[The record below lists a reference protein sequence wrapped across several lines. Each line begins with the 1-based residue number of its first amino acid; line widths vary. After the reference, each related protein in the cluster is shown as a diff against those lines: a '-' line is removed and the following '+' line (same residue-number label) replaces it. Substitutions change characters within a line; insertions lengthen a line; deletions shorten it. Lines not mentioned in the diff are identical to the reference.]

1 MIRRTTKITMELLGA
16 ALAGAAI
23 ILAFLTWRLTQEGPI
38 HLRFLSSY
46 VEQALIRADQPYRIA
61 IEDTVLTWAGW
72 DRALDVRAI
81 NLRVRDPEGRELA
94 NLPEVSITFS
104 ARALLKGL
112 VAPSKI
118 EIIGPKLTLIRNSDG
133 SLAFGPGGV
142 TSPPSTKDS
151 DGSFE
156 ALMLLAGDMLEPP
169 DRSKPTGYL
178 TSAAILN
185 GNVQIIDNVTGLTW
199 QADNFGAEARR
210 DVGGLVGDLFAAM
223 PQFGD
228 PAVVSAKLTYRRDTG
243 KLGIDATVASLQ
255 MSSLGLIEPALS
267 ELSTADLAV
276 TAKVETSIQ
285 IASEHLGDIGVVYF
299 VLASGA
305 GALDL
310 PSLTKV
316 PIPVTSLNVE
326 GRLDRHSDLMSISR
340 FDLDIGGPRIT
351 AKADWQGAFSGKTRD
366 GQPPLLSASLKV
378 TQLPA
383 KLLDPYWPESVASD
397 TRNWV
402 VPNIPD
408 GMIEEAS
415 ADIALRLPIDA
426 MGAKVES
433 VKGKLKASDMTV
445 HYLRPMPPIT
455 KGVATAEFDAQTFRA
470 KITGG
475 EVGNIKLTAGDL
487 VITGLDVE
495 DQFIK
500 VGGDVSAPMKDALEL
515 LDHPRLGYAKKLGID
530 PKSAGGAATASILFD
545 FPAAKKLSFA
555 EVKVKVAAEM
565 NEVRIAKMRFGQ
577 DVTQG
582 SLKLNL
588 DEKGMN
594 IKGPIVFAAMPLT
607 LDWSQSFDDDAAF
620 DEMLHVNGTAS
631 AEQLASIGFD
641 YRPWVEGTCQCDV
654 TYTTLPGG
662 RATLEGTFD
671 LTNAVLDVPA
681 AKWHKDAAV
690 PGRAELTLE
699 MLNDKPVAIPRFT
712 VSAGDLVTG
721 GALQFAA
728 DGSIARVTL
737 PELKMRSSHLT
748 DFDAELKQGWTLVTV
763 GGGTLDAEP
772 WMGGE
777 ESTLTAEELAR
788 TGPEQQRPFTLK
800 GQLANLRLGE
810 GREVTNATIEA
821 IHDPYWWDVISFQST
836 LPSGAPLTFDYR
848 PSKPGQHALAI
859 DTKDGGGAL
868 RVLGLYDSIKGGT
881 LSITGAVKDDQPWRP
896 LRGKINMSSF
906 RVINTPFVARFL
918 TVATITG
925 VVDAVTGEGFLFGGA
940 EGRFTKTRGNIEL
953 RKFRSAGPSV
963 GLTAQGQV
971 DLDRNMINVK
981 GTLVPAYA
989 INSVLG
995 NIPLIGAIIQGGEG
1009 EGLFAATY
1017 AITGNLDEPQINVNE
1032 WSALAPGF
1040 IRNLFTDDGTELP
1053 DSEDEETPAT
1063 GKSPAAPIKSP
1074 DELHPNN

>member
-1 MIRRTTKITMELLGA
+1 MIRRTTKITLEILGA
-16 ALAGAAI
+16 SLAGAAI

-46 VEQALIRADQPYRIA
+46 VEQALIRSDQPYRIS
-61 IEDTVLTWAGW
+61 IDDTVLTWAGW

-81 NLRVRDPEGRELA
+81 NLRVRDQEGRELA

-118 EIIGPKLTLIRNSDG
+118 EIIGPKLTLIRNADG

-142 TSPPSTKDS
+142 TSSPTTKES

-185 GNVQIIDNVTGLTW
+185 GSVQIIDHVTGLTW

-228 PAVVSAKLTYRRDTG
+228 PAIVSAKLDYRRDSE
-243 KLGIDATVASLQ
+243 KLSIDAAVAALQ
-255 MSSLGLIEPALS
+255 LSSLGLIEPALS
-267 ELSTADLAV
+267 DLSTADLAV
-276 TAKVETSIQ
+276 TATVKTSIQ
-285 IASEHLGDIGVVYF
+285 IASEHLGDIGEVDF
-299 VLASGA
+299 TLASGA

-310 PSLTKV
+310 PGLTKE
-316 PIPVTSLNVE
+316 PIPVASLMVE
-326 GRLDRHSDLMSISR
+326 GWVDRDLDIMSIR
-340 FDLDIGGPRIT
+340 TFDLDIGGPRIS
-351 AKADWQGAFSGKTRD
+351 AKADWQGAFSGKAKD
-366 GQPPLLSASLKV
+366 GAAPLLTGSLKV
-378 TQLPA
+378 TKLPA
-383 KLLDPYWPESVASD
+383 ELLDPYWPETVASD

-402 VPNIPD
+402 VPNIPH
-408 GMIEEAS
+408 GLVEEAG
-415 ADIALRLPIDA
+415 ADLVLRLPLDA
-426 MGAKVES
+426 AGAKVES
-433 VKGKLKASDMTV
+433 LKGFLKTSDLTV

-455 KGVATAEFDAQTFRA
+455 KGVATAEFDAKTFTA

-475 EVGNIKLTAGDL
+475 EVGNIKVTTGDL

-500 VGGDVSAPMKDALEL
+500 VSGNVGSPLKDALDL

-530 PKSAGGAATASILFD
+530 PKTAGGTATANILFD
-545 FPAAKKLSFA
+545 FPAAKKLTFA

-565 NEVRIAKMRFGQ
+565 NDVKIAKMRFNQ

-582 SLKLNL
+582 VLKLNL

-594 IKGPIVFAAMPLT
+594 IAGPIVFADIPII
-607 LDWSQSFDDDAAF
+607 LDWSQTFSDDAEF
-620 DEMLHVNGTAS
+620 DERLHVNGAATA
-631 AEQLASIGFD
+631 AQLASLGFD
-641 YRPWVEGTCQCDV
+641 YRPWVEGSCQCDV
-654 TYTTLPGG
+654 TYTTLTDG
-662 RATLEGTFD
+662 RATLQGVFD
-671 LTNAVLDVPA
+671 LTASVLDVPA
-681 AKWHKDAAV
+681 AKWHKDAGVA
-690 PGRAELTLE
+690 GRAELTLE
-699 MLNDKPVAIPRFT
+699 MLNDKPVAIPRFM

-721 GALQFAA
+721 GAIQFAA
-728 DGSIARVTL
+728 DGSISRVTL
-737 PELKMRSSHLT
+737 PDLKIGPSHLT
-748 DFDAELKQGWTLVTV
+748 GFDAELKEGWTLVTV
-763 GGGTLDAEP
+763 AGGNLDAEP
-772 WMGGE
+772 WLGE
-777 ESTLTAEELAR
+777 NSSTLTPEELAQA
-788 TGPEQQRPFTLK
+788 GPEQQRPFTLK
-800 GQLANLRLGE
+800 GQLAQLRLGE
-810 GREVTNATIEA
+810 GRELANATIEA
-821 IHDPYWWDVISFQST
+821 IHDPYWWDVVSFQAT
-836 LPSGAPLTFDYR
+836 LPSGEPITFDYR
-848 PSKPGQHALAI
+848 PGKPEQHVLNIA
-859 DTKDGGGAL
+859 TKDGGGAL
-868 RVLGLYDSIKGGT
+868 RILDLYDSIKGGT
-881 LSITGAVKDDQPWRP
+881 LSITGTVKDNQPWRP
-896 LRGKINMSSF
+896 LRGKISMSSF

-953 RKFRSAGPSV
+953 TRFRSAGPSV
-963 GLTAQGQV
+963 GMTAQGQI
-971 DLDRNMINVK
+971 DLDRNLINVK

-995 NIPLIGAIIQGGEG
+995 NIPLIGSIIQGGEG

-1017 AITGNLDEPQINVNE
+1017 AVTGNLDEPKIDVNE

-1040 IRNLFTDDGTELP
+1040 IRDLFTDDGTELP
-1053 DSEDEETPAT
+1053 EVEDEGDVVP
-1063 GKSPAAPIKSP
+1063 GQSKGRAPKAP
-1074 DELHPNN
+1074 DEQHQNK

>member
-1 MIRRTTKITMELLGA
+1 MIRRTTKITLEILGA

-38 HLRFLSSY
+38 HLRFLSTY
-46 VEQALIRADQPYRIA
+46 VEQALIRTDQPYRIA
-61 IEDTVLTWAGW
+61 IDDTVLTWAGW

-81 NLRVRDPEGRELA
+81 DLRVRDLDGRELA

-104 ARALLKGL
+104 ARALFKGL

-118 EIIGPKLTLIRNSDG
+118 EIIGPKLTLIRNADG
-133 SLAFGPGGV
+133 SLAFGPSGV
-142 TSPPSTKDS
+142 TSGPSTKDS

-185 GNVQIIDNVTGLTW
+185 GSVQIIDNVTGLTW

-210 DVGGLVGDLFAAM
+210 DVGGLVGDLFAAL

-228 PAVVSAKLTYRRDTG
+228 PAVVSAKLNYHRDSS
-243 KLGIDATVASLQ
+243 KLDIDAAIASLQ
-255 MSSLGLIEPALS
+255 LSSLGLIEPALS

-276 TAKVETSIQ
+276 SAQVQTSIQ
-285 IASEHLGDIGVVYF
+285 IANDHMGDIGQVDF
-299 VLASGA
+299 SLNSGA

-310 PSLTKV
+310 PSVTKM
-316 PIPVTSLNVE
+316 PIPVTSLRVA
-326 GRLDRHSDLMSISR
+326 GRLDRHNDIMSISSL
-340 FDLDIGGPRIT
+340 DLDIGGPKIS
-351 AKADWQGAFSGKTRD
+351 AKADWQGAFSGKAKD
-366 GQPPLLSASLKV
+366 GLAPLLTASLKV

-383 KLLDPYWPESVASD
+383 KLLDPYWPETVASD
-397 TRNWV
+397 TRAWV

-408 GMIEEAS
+408 GMVDEAS
-415 ADIALRLPIDA
+415 ANLALRLPLDA
-426 MGAKVES
+426 EGAKVDS
-433 VKGKLKASDMTV
+433 VKGILKTSDLTV

-455 KGVATAEFDAQTFRA
+455 KGVATAEFDAKTFHA
-470 KITGG
+470 KITAG
-475 EVGNIKLTAGDL
+475 EVGNIKVKDGDL

-500 VGGDVSAPMKDALEL
+500 VGGNVEAPLKDALQL

-530 PKSAGGAATASILFD
+530 PKTAGGSASANILFD
-545 FPAAKKLSFA
+545 FPAAKKLTFA
-555 EVKVKVAAEM
+555 QVKVKVAAEM
-565 NEVRIAKMRFGQ
+565 NDVKIAKMRFGK

-582 SLKLNL
+582 VLKLNL

-594 IKGPIVFAAMPLT
+594 ITGPIRFADMPIVF
-607 LDWSQSFDDDAAF
+607 DWSQTFSDDALF
-620 DEMLHVNGTAS
+620 DEKLHVNGAATS
-631 AEQLASIGFD
+631 EQLASLGFD
-641 YRPWVEGTCQCDV
+641 YRPWVEGSCQCDV
-654 TYTTLPGG
+654 TYTTFPDG
-662 RATLEGTFD
+662 RATLEGGFD

-681 AKWHKDAAV
+681 AKWHKDAGV

-699 MLNDKPVAIPRFT
+699 MKNDKPVAIPRF
-712 VSAGDLVTG
+712 VIGAADLVTG
-721 GALQFAA
+721 GALQFAP
-728 DGSIARVTL
+728 DGSISRVTL
-737 PELKMRSSHLT
+737 PDLKIGNSHLVG
-748 DFDAELKQGWTLVTV
+748 FDAELKEGWTLVTV

-772 WMGGE
+772 WMGGD
-777 ESTLTAEELAR
+777 STTLTPEELAQ
-788 TGPEQQRPFTLK
+788 TGPTQQRPFTVK
-800 GQLANLRLGE
+800 GQLANLRLGD

-821 IHDPYWWDVISFQST
+821 IHDPYWWDVVSFKAG
-836 LPSGAPLTFDYR
+836 LPSGEPITFDYR
-848 PSKPGQHALAI
+848 PSKPGEHALNI
-859 DTKDGGGAL
+859 STKDAGGAL
-868 RVLGLYDSIKGGT
+868 RVLDLYNSVKGGT
-881 LSITGAVKDDQPWRP
+881 LSITGTVKDNQPWRP
-896 LRGKINMSSF
+896 LRGKIAMSSF

-940 EGRFTKTRGNIEL
+940 EGRFVKTRGHIDL
-953 RKFRSAGPSV
+953 KKFRSAGPSL
-963 GLTAQGQV
+963 GMTAQGQI
-971 DLDRNMINVK
+971 DLDRNMVNVK

-1017 AITGNLDEPQINVNE
+1017 AVTGNLDAPKIDVNE

-1040 IRNLFTDDGTELP
+1040 VRDLFTDDGTELP
-1053 DSEDEETPAT
+1053 DAGDDE
-1063 GKSPAAPIKSP
+1063 PAAPAKPKAPKSTEP
-1074 DELHPNN
+1074 SELHPNN

>member
-1 MIRRTTKITMELLGA
+1 MIRRTTIITLEILGA

-46 VEQALIRADQPYRIA
+46 VEQALIRSDQPYRLA
-61 IEDTVLTWAGW
+61 VDDTVLTWAGW

-81 NLRVRDPEGRELA
+81 NLRVRDQDGRELA

-104 ARALLKGL
+104 ARALFKGL

-118 EIIGPKLTLIRNSDG
+118 EIIGPKLTLIRNKDG

-142 TSPPSTKDS
+142 TSEPTTKNS

-156 ALMLLAGDMLEPP
+156 ALMLLAGDMLETP

-185 GNVQIIDNVTGLTW
+185 GSVQIVDNVTGLTW

-210 DVGGLVGDLFAAM
+210 EPGGLAGDLFAAL

-228 PAVVSAKLTYRRDTG
+228 PAIVSAKLDYRRDTR

-255 MSSLGLIEPALS
+255 LSSLGLIEPALS
-267 ELSTADLAV
+267 DLSTTDLAI
-276 TAKVETSIQ
+276 TAAVQTSIE
-285 IASEHLGDIGVVYF
+285 IANAQLGDLGEVNF
-299 VLASGA
+299 TLSSGS

-310 PSLTKV
+310 PSLTKQPV
-316 PIPVTSLNVE
+316 PVTSLNVA
-326 GRLDRHSDLMSISR
+326 GRLDRDGDVMSISSL
-340 FDLDIGGPRIT
+340 DLDIGGPRIT
-351 AKADWQGAFSGKTRD
+351 AKADWQGAFSGKAAD
-366 GQPPLLSASLKV
+366 GGAPVLTADLKV
-378 TQLPA
+378 VDLPA
-383 KLLDPYWPESVASD
+383 ELLDPYWPEMAAAD

-402 VPNIPD
+402 VPNIPH
-408 GMIEEAS
+408 GMVDEAS
-415 ADIALRLPIDA
+415 AHMSLRLPVDGS
-426 MGAKVES
+426 GAKVEDMM
-433 VKGKLKASDMTV
+433 GTLKTSDLTV

-455 KGVATAEFDAQTFRA
+455 KGVATAEFDAKTFTA

-475 EVGNIKLTAGDL
+475 EVGNIKIKQGDL
-487 VITGLDVE
+487 VVTGLNVE

-500 VGGDVSAPMKDALEL
+500 VGGDVAAPLQDALAL
-515 LDHPRLGYAKKLGID
+515 LDHPRLGYAKKLGIN
-530 PKSAGGAATASILFD
+530 PKTSSGDATANIFFD
-545 FPAAKKLSFA
+545 FPAAKKLTFA

-565 NEVRIAKMRFGQ
+565 HNVQVAKLRFDK

-582 SLKLNL
+582 DLKLTL

-594 IKGPIVFAAMPLT
+594 LQGPMVFADVPMT
-607 LDWSQSFDDDAAF
+607 FDWSQTFEDDAAY
-620 DEMLHVNGTAS
+620 DERLHVIGNATA
-631 AEQLASIGFD
+631 AQVAAIGFD
-641 YRPWVEGTCQCDV
+641 YRPWVDGACQCDV

-662 RATLEGTFD
+662 RSTLNGAFD

-681 AKWHKDAAV
+681 AKWRKEAGV
-690 PGRAELTLE
+690 PGRADLTLE
-699 MLNDKPVAIPRFT
+699 MVNEKPVAIPQFT
-712 VSAGDLVTG
+712 VTAGDLATG

-728 DGSIARVTL
+728 DGTISRVTL
-737 PELKMRSSHLT
+737 PEIKLGGSHLLG
-748 DFDAELKQGWTLVTV
+748 FDAELKEGWSLITVT
-763 GGGTLDAEP
+763 GGTLDASP
-772 WMGGE
+772 WMDDKTQPTE
-777 ESTLTAEELAR
+777 AELAR
-788 TGPEQQRPFTLK
+788 TGPERQRPFTIK
-800 GQLANLRLGE
+800 GQLAELRLGE
-810 GREVTNATIEA
+810 GRELTNATIEA
-821 IHDPYWWDVISFQST
+821 IHDPFWWDVVAFQAT
-836 LPSGAPLTFDYR
+836 LPSGQPITFDYR
-848 PSKPGQHALAI
+848 PSKAGQHALKI
-859 DTKDGGGAL
+859 NTKDGGGAL
-868 RVLGLYDSIKGGT
+868 RVLDLYNSVKGGT
-881 LSITGAVKDDQPWRP
+881 LSITGTVKDDQPWRP
-896 LRGKINMSSF
+896 LKGKISMSSF

-940 EGRFTKTRGNIEL
+940 EGRFTKTRGLIEVS
-953 RKFRSAGPSV
+953 KFRSAGPSL
-963 GLTAQGQV
+963 GLTAAGKI
-971 DLDRNMINVK
+971 DLDRNNVNVK

-1017 AITGNLDEPQINVNE
+1017 AVTGNLNEPKIDVNE

-1040 IRNLFTDDGTELP
+1040 IRDLFTDDGTEGQEP
-1053 DSEDEETPAT
+1053 DPDETPT
-1063 GKSPAAPIKSP
+1063 TKKPAKPQKP
-1074 DELHPNN
+1074 DQPHPSD

>member
-1 MIRRTTKITMELLGA
+1 VIRRTTIITLEVLGA

-46 VEQALIRADQPYRIA
+46 VEQALIRSDQPYRIG
-61 IEDTVLTWAGW
+61 IDDTVLTWAGW

-81 NLRVRDPEGRELA
+81 NLRVRDLEGRELA

-104 ARALLKGL
+104 ARALFKGL

-118 EIIGPKLTLIRNSDG
+118 EIIGPRLTLIRNKDG

-142 TSPPSTKDS
+142 TSEPTTKDT

-156 ALMLLAGDMLEPP
+156 ALMLLASDMLESP

-185 GNVQIIDNVTGLTW
+185 GSVQVIDYVTGLTW

-210 DVGGLVGDLFAAM
+210 EVGGLAGDLFAAL

-228 PAVVSAKLTYRRDTG
+228 PAILSAKLDYRRDTR
-243 KLGIDATVASLQ
+243 KLAVDASVAALQ
-255 MSSLGLIEPALS
+255 LSSLGLIEPALS
-267 ELSTADLAV
+267 DLSTADLAV
-276 TAKVETSIQ
+276 TAKVQTSIE
-285 IASEHLGDIGVVYF
+285 IASEHLGDIGEVNF
-299 VLASGA
+299 ALASGA

-310 PSLTKV
+310 PNVTKQ
-316 PIPVTSLNVE
+316 PIPVTTLNVE
-326 GRLDRHSDLMSISR
+326 GRLDRDSDLMSISS

-351 AKADWQGAFSGKTRD
+351 AKADWQGAFSGKAKD
-366 GQPPLLSASLKV
+366 GGVPLLVASLKV
-378 TQLPA
+378 TKMPA
-383 KLLDPYWPESVASD
+383 ELLDPYWPETVASD

-402 VPNIPD
+402 VPNIPH
-408 GMIEEAS
+408 GMVEEAG
-415 ADIALRLPIDA
+415 ADISLRLPPGEEKI
-426 MGAKVES
+426 KVEA
-433 VKGKLKASDMTV
+433 VKGVLKTSDLTV

-455 KGVATAEFDAQTFRA
+455 KGVATAEFDAKTFTA

-475 EVGNIKLTAGDL
+475 EVGNIKVTKGDL

-500 VGGDVSAPMKDALEL
+500 VGGDVAAPMKDALEL

-530 PKSAGGAATASILFD
+530 PKTAGGTATANILFD
-545 FPAAKKLSFA
+545 FPAAKKLTFA

-565 NEVRIAKMRFGQ
+565 NDVKIAKIRFDK
-577 DVTQG
+577 DVSQG
-582 SLKLNL
+582 VLKLNL

-594 IKGPIVFAAMPLT
+594 ISGPIVFADMPII
-607 LDWSQSFDDDAAF
+607 LDWSQSFADDAAF
-620 DEMLHVNGTAS
+620 DEKLHVNGEAS
-631 AEQLASIGFD
+631 AAQLASLGFD

-654 TYTTLPGG
+654 TYTKLPGG
-662 RATLEGTFD
+662 RATLQGAFD

-699 MLNDKPVAIPRFT
+699 MRNDKPVSIPQFR

-721 GALQFAA
+721 GALQFAG
-728 DGSIARVTL
+728 DGTISRVTL
-737 PELKMRSSHLT
+737 PDVKIGASHLT
-748 DFDAELKQGWTLVTV
+748 GFDAELKEGWTLVTV
-763 GGGTLDAEP
+763 AGGTLDAEP
-772 WMGGE
+772 WLGGDK
-777 ESTLTAEELAR
+777 TAMTPEELAR
-788 TGPEQQRPFTLK
+788 TGPEQQRPFTVK
-800 GQLANLRLGE
+800 GQLSYLRLSE
-810 GREVTNATIEA
+810 GRELTNATVEA
-821 IHDPYWWDVISFQST
+821 VHDPYWWDVISFQAT
-836 LPSGAPLTFDYR
+836 LPSGQPITFDYR
-848 PSKPGQHALAI
+848 PSQPGQHALNI
-859 DTKDGGGAL
+859 STKDGGGAL
-868 RVLGLYDSIKGGT
+868 RVLDLYDSIKGGT
-881 LSITGAVKDDQPWRP
+881 LSITGTVKDDQPWRP
-896 LRGKINMSSF
+896 LRGKIAMSSF

-940 EGRFTKTRGNIEL
+940 EGRFTKTRGLIEL
-953 RKFRSAGPSV
+953 KRFRSAGPSV
-963 GLTAQGQV
+963 GMTAQGQI
-971 DLDRNMINVK
+971 DLDRNLVNVK

-1009 EGLFAATY
+1009 EGLFSATY
-1017 AITGNLDEPQINVNE
+1017 AVSGNLNEPKIDVNE

-1040 IRNLFTDDGTELP
+1040 IRDLFTDDGTELP
-1053 DSEDEETPAT
+1053 DEDEGASPAPS
-1063 GKSPAAPIKSP
+1063 GAQAPGSKSPPEPHQSK
-1074 DELHPNN
+1074 

>member
-1 MIRRTTKITMELLGA
+1 MIRRTTKITLEILGA
-16 ALAGAAI
+16 AVAGAAI
-23 ILAFLTWRLTQEGPI
+23 IIAFLTWRLTQEGPI
-38 HLRFLSSY
+38 HLRFLSPY
-46 VEQALIRADQPYRIA
+46 VEQALIRNDQPYRVA

-81 NLRVRDPEGRELA
+81 NLRVRDPDGRELA

-104 ARALLKGL
+104 ARALFKGL

-118 EIIGPKLTLIRNSDG
+118 EVIGPKLTLIRNADG

-142 TSPPSTKDS
+142 TSEPSTKDT

-185 GNVQIIDNVTGLTW
+185 GSVQIIDHVTGLTW

-210 DVGGLVGDLFAAM
+210 HVGGLVGDLFAAM

-228 PAVVSAKLTYRRDTG
+228 PAIVSAELSYRRDTD
-243 KLGIDATVASLQ
+243 KLDIDAAVAGLQ
-255 MSSLGLIEPALS
+255 LSSLGLIEPALS

-276 TAKVETSIQ
+276 TAKIQTSIQ
-285 IASEHLGDIGVVYF
+285 MSSEHLGDIGQVDF
-299 VLASGA
+299 ALASGA

-310 PSLTKV
+310 PGLIKV
-316 PIPVTSLNVE
+316 PVPVTSLSVQ
-326 GRLDRHSDLMSISR
+326 GRLDRHADIMSISA
-340 FDLDIGGPRIT
+340 FDLDIGGPHIT
-351 AKADWQGAFSGKTRD
+351 AKADWQGAFSGRAKD
-366 GQPPLLSASLKV
+366 GQAPLLTASVKA
-378 TQLPA
+378 TQFPA
-383 KLLDPYWPESVASD
+383 KLLDPYWPETVASD

-408 GMIEEAS
+408 GMVDEGGV
-415 ADIALRLPIDA
+415 DLALRLPLNTEGVKI
-426 MGAKVES
+426 ET
-433 VKGKLKASDMTV
+433 VKGMLKTSDMTV

-475 EVGNIKLTAGDL
+475 EVGNIKIEDGNLA
-487 VITGLDVE
+487 ITGLDVE
-495 DQFIK
+495 DQFIN
-500 VGGDVSAPMKDALEL
+500 VGGDVAAPLKDALEL

-530 PKSAGGAATASILFD
+530 PETAGGAATANILFD
-545 FPAAKKLSFA
+545 FPAAKKLTFA

-565 NEVRIAKMRFGQ
+565 DGVKIAKMRFGQ

-594 IKGPIVFAAMPLT
+594 IAGPIIFAGMPLV
-607 LDWSQSFDDDAAF
+607 LDWSQTFADDAAF
-620 DEMLHVNGTAS
+620 DEKLHVNGTAS
-631 AEQLASIGFD
+631 SAQLASLGFD

-654 TYTTLPGG
+654 TYTKLRGG
-662 RATLEGTFD
+662 RAMLEGAFD
-671 LTNAVLDVPA
+671 LTNAILDVPA
-681 AKWHKDAAV
+681 AKWHKAAAV

-699 MLNDKPVAIPRFT
+699 MLNDKPIAIPRFMVT
-712 VSAGDLVTG
+712 AGDLETG
-721 GALQFAA
+721 GALQF
-728 DGSIARVTL
+728 DGDGGIARVTL
-737 PELKMRSSHLT
+737 PELKIGTSHLFG
-748 DFDAELKQGWTLVTV
+748 FDAEMKQGWTLINV

-772 WMGGE
+772 WMGGDKT
-777 ESTLTAEELAR
+777 TLTPEELAQ

-810 GREVTNATIEA
+810 GRELSSATIEA
-821 IHDPYWWDVISFQST
+821 IHDPYWWDVISFQAT
-836 LPSGAPLTFDYR
+836 LPSGEPITFDYR
-848 PSKPGQHALAI
+848 PGKPEQHALTI
-859 DTKDGGGAL
+859 STKDGGGAL
-868 RVLGLYDSIKGGT
+868 RVLDLYDSIKGGT
-881 LSITGAVKDDQPWRP
+881 LSITGTVKDNQPWRP
-896 LRGKINMSSF
+896 LRGKIAMSSF

-963 GLTAQGQV
+963 GMTAQGQV
-971 DLDRNMINVK
+971 DLDRNLINVK
-981 GTLVPAYA
+981 GTVVPAYA
-989 INSVLG
+989 INSVFG

-1017 AITGNLDEPQINVNE
+1017 AVTGNLDEPKIDVNE

-1040 IRNLFTDDGTELP
+1040 IRDLFIDDGTELP
-1053 DSEDEETPAT
+1053 DAEDDEDAVPAEPKAPALKKQEEM
-1063 GKSPAAPIKSP
+1063 
-1074 DELHPNN
+1074 HQNN

>member
-1 MIRRTTKITMELLGA
+1 VIRRTTIITLEILGA

-46 VEQALIRADQPYRIA
+46 VEQALIRSDQPYRLA
-61 IEDTVLTWAGW
+61 VDDTVLTWAGW

-81 NLRVRDPEGRELA
+81 NLRVRDLDGRELA

-104 ARALLKGL
+104 ARALIKGL

-118 EIIGPKLTLIRNSDG
+118 EIIGPKLTLIRNKDG

-142 TSPPSTKDS
+142 TSEPTTKNS

-156 ALMLLAGDMLEPP
+156 ALMLLASDMLETP

-185 GNVQIIDNVTGLTW
+185 GSVQIVDNVTGLTW

-210 DVGGLVGDLFAAM
+210 EPGGLVGDLFAAL

-228 PAVVSAKLTYRRDTG
+228 PAVVSAKLDYRRDTK
-243 KLGIDATVASLQ
+243 KLALDASIGSLQ
-255 MSSLGLIEPALS
+255 LSSLGLIEPALS
-267 ELSTADLAV
+267 DLSTTDLAI
-276 TAKVETSIQ
+276 TAKVQTSIE
-285 IASEHLGDIGVVYF
+285 IANAQLGDLGEVNF
-299 VLASGA
+299 SLASGV

-310 PSLTKV
+310 PNLTKQ
-316 PIPVTSLNVE
+316 PIPVTSLNVA
-326 GRLDRHSDLMSISR
+326 GRLDRDGDIMSISSL
-340 FDLDIGGPRIT
+340 DLDIGGPRIT
-351 AKADWQGAFSGKTRD
+351 AKADWQGAFSGKAKD
-366 GQPPLLSASLKV
+366 GGAPVLTADLKV
-378 TQLPA
+378 ADLPA
-383 KLLDPYWPESVASD
+383 ELLDPYWPETAATD

-402 VPNIPD
+402 VPNIPH
-408 GMIEEAS
+408 GMVEEAGAHMS
-415 ADIALRLPIDA
+415 VRLPLDGN
-426 MGAKVES
+426 GAKVEDM
-433 VKGKLKASDMTV
+433 KGTLKTSDLTV

-455 KGVATAEFDAQTFRA
+455 KGMATAEFDAKTFTA
-470 KITGG
+470 KITAG
-475 EVGNIKLTAGDL
+475 EVGNIKIKQGDL

-500 VGGDVSAPMKDALEL
+500 VGGDVAAPLQDALAL

-530 PKSAGGAATASILFD
+530 PKTSSGDATANIFFD
-545 FPAAKKLSFA
+545 FPAAKKLTFA

-565 NEVRIAKMRFGQ
+565 HNVQVAKLRFDK

-582 SLKLNL
+582 DLKLTL

-594 IKGPIVFAAMPLT
+594 LQGPMVFADVPMMF
-607 LDWSQSFDDDAAF
+607 DWSQTFEDNAAY
-620 DEMLHVNGTAS
+620 DERLHVSGNATA
-631 AEQLASIGFD
+631 AQIAAIGFD
-641 YRPWVEGTCQCDV
+641 YRPWVDGACQCDV
-654 TYTTLPGG
+654 TYTKLPGG
-662 RATLEGTFD
+662 RSTLQGTFD

-690 PGRAELTLE
+690 PGRADLTLE
-699 MLNDKPVAIPRFT
+699 LVNEKPVAIPQFT
-712 VSAGDLVTG
+712 VAAGDLVAG

-728 DGSIARVTL
+728 DGTISRVTL
-737 PELKMRSSHLT
+737 PEIKLAGSHLIG
-748 DFDAELKQGWTLVTV
+748 FDAELKEGWTLVNVT
-763 GGGTLDAEP
+763 GGTLDASP
-772 WMGGE
+772 WMDDKTQPTPE
-777 ESTLTAEELAR
+777 DLAR
-788 TGPEQQRPFTLK
+788 TEPARQRPFTLK
-800 GQLANLRLGE
+800 GQLGELWLGE
-810 GREVTNATIEA
+810 GRELTNATIEA
-821 IHDPYWWDVISFQST
+821 IHDPLWWDLIAFQAT
-836 LPSGAPLTFDYR
+836 LPSGQPITFDYR
-848 PSKPGQHALAI
+848 PSKPGQHALKI
-859 DTKDGGGAL
+859 STKDGGGAL
-868 RVLGLYDSIKGGT
+868 RVLDLYNSVKGGT
-881 LSITGAVKDDQPWRP
+881 LNITGTVKDDQPWRP
-896 LRGKINMSSF
+896 LKGKISMSSF

-940 EGRFTKTRGNIEL
+940 EGRFTKTRGLIDVL
-953 RKFRSAGPSV
+953 KFRSAGPSL
-963 GLTAQGQV
+963 GLTAQGKI
-971 DLDRNMINVK
+971 DLDRHNVNVK

-1017 AITGNLDEPQINVNE
+1017 AVTGNLDEPKIDVNE

-1040 IRNLFTDDGTELP
+1040 IRDLFTDDGTEG
-1053 DSEDEETPAT
+1053 ETLE
-1063 GKSPAAPIKSP
+1063 P
-1074 DELHPNN
+1074 DEDAATQKTTKPKVPEQPHPGD

>member
-1 MIRRTTKITMELLGA
+1 MIRRTTIITLEVLGA

-46 VEQALIRADQPYRIA
+46 VEQALIRSDQPYRIG
-61 IEDTVLTWAGW
+61 IDDTVLTWAGW

-81 NLRVRDPEGRELA
+81 NLRVRDLEGRELA

-104 ARALLKGL
+104 ARALFKGL

-118 EIIGPKLTLIRNSDG
+118 EIIGPRLTLIRNKDG

-142 TSPPSTKDS
+142 TSEPTTKDT

-156 ALMLLAGDMLEPP
+156 ALMLLASDMLESP

-185 GNVQIIDNVTGLTW
+185 GSVQVIDYVTGLTW

-210 DVGGLVGDLFAAM
+210 EVGGLAGDLFAAL

-228 PAVVSAKLTYRRDTG
+228 PAILSAKLDYRRDTR
-243 KLGIDATVASLQ
+243 KLAIDASVAALQ
-255 MSSLGLIEPALS
+255 LSSLGLIEPALS
-267 ELSTADLAV
+267 DLSTADLAV
-276 TAKVETSIQ
+276 TAKVQTSIE
-285 IASEHLGDIGVVYF
+285 IASEHLGDIGEVNF
-299 VLASGA
+299 ALASGA
-305 GALDL
+305 GVLDL
-310 PSLTKV
+310 PNVTKQ
-316 PIPVTSLNVE
+316 PIPVTRLNVE
-326 GRLDRHSDLMSISR
+326 GRLDRDSDLMSISS

-351 AKADWQGAFSGKTRD
+351 AKADWQGAFSGKAKD
-366 GQPPLLSASLKV
+366 GGAPLLAASLKV
-378 TQLPA
+378 TKLPA
-383 KLLDPYWPESVASD
+383 ELLDPYWPETVASD

-402 VPNIPD
+402 VPNIPH
-408 GMIEEAS
+408 GMVEEAG
-415 ADIALRLPIDA
+415 ADITLRLPPGDEK
-426 MGAKVES
+426 AKVEA
-433 VKGKLKASDMTV
+433 VKGVLKTSDLTV

-455 KGVATAEFDAQTFRA
+455 KGVATAEFDAKTFTA

-475 EVGNIKLTAGDL
+475 EVGNIKVMKGDL

-500 VGGDVSAPMKDALEL
+500 VGGDVAAPMKDALEL

-530 PKSAGGAATASILFD
+530 PKTAGGTATANILFD
-545 FPAAKKLSFA
+545 FPAAKKLTFA

-565 NEVRIAKMRFGQ
+565 NDVKIAKIRFDK
-577 DVTQG
+577 DVSQG
-582 SLKLNL
+582 VLKLNL

-594 IKGPIVFAAMPLT
+594 ISGPIVFADMPII
-607 LDWSQSFDDDAAF
+607 LDWSQSFADDAAF
-620 DEMLHVNGTAS
+620 DEKLHVNGEAS
-631 AEQLASIGFD
+631 AAQLASLGFD
-641 YRPWVEGTCQCDV
+641 YQPWVEGTCQCDV
-654 TYTTLPGG
+654 TYTKLSGG
-662 RATLEGTFD
+662 RATLQGAFD

-699 MLNDKPVAIPRFT
+699 MLNDKPVSIPQFR

-721 GALQFAA
+721 GALQFAG
-728 DGSIARVTL
+728 DGTISRGTL
-737 PELKMRSSHLT
+737 PDVKIGASHLT
-748 DFDAELKQGWTLVTV
+748 GFDAELKEGWTLVTV
-763 GGGTLDAEP
+763 AGGTLDAEP
-772 WMGGE
+772 WLGGDK
-777 ESTLTAEELAR
+777 TAMTPEELAR
-788 TGPEQQRPFTLK
+788 TGPEQQRPFTIK
-800 GQLANLRLGE
+800 GQLSYLRLSE
-810 GREVTNATIEA
+810 GRELTNATVEA
-821 IHDPYWWDVISFQST
+821 VHDPYWWDVVAFQAT
-836 LPSGAPLTFDYR
+836 LPSGQPITFDYR
-848 PSKPGQHALAI
+848 PSKPGQHALNI
-859 DTKDGGGAL
+859 STKDGGGAL
-868 RVLGLYDSIKGGT
+868 RVLDLYDSIKGGT
-881 LSITGAVKDDQPWRP
+881 LSITGTVKDDQPWRP
-896 LRGKINMSSF
+896 LRGKIAMSSF

-940 EGRFTKTRGNIEL
+940 EGRFTKTRGLIEL
-953 RKFRSAGPSV
+953 KRFRSAGPSV
-963 GLTAQGQV
+963 GMTAQGQI
-971 DLDRNMINVK
+971 DLDRNLVNVK

-1009 EGLFAATY
+1009 EGLFSATY
-1017 AITGNLDEPQINVNE
+1017 AVSGNLNEPKIDVNE

-1040 IRNLFTDDGTELP
+1040 IRDLFTDDGTELP
-1053 DSEDEETPAT
+1053 DDDEDTSPAPN
-1063 GKSPAAPIKSP
+1063 GAQAPGSKSPTEQHQSK
-1074 DELHPNN
+1074 

>member
-1 MIRRTTKITMELLGA
+1 MIRRTTIITLEVLGA

-46 VEQALIRADQPYRIA
+46 VEQALIRSDQPYRIG
-61 IEDTVLTWAGW
+61 IDDTVLTWAGW

-81 NLRVRDPEGRELA
+81 NLRVRDLEGRELA

-104 ARALLKGL
+104 ARALFKGL

-118 EIIGPKLTLIRNSDG
+118 EIIGPRLTLIRNKDG

-142 TSPPSTKDS
+142 TSEPTTKDT

-156 ALMLLAGDMLEPP
+156 ALMLLASDMLESP

-185 GNVQIIDNVTGLTW
+185 GSVQVIDYVTGLTW

-210 DVGGLVGDLFAAM
+210 EVGGLAGDLFAAL

-228 PAVVSAKLTYRRDTG
+228 PAILSAKLDYRRDTR
-243 KLGIDATVASLQ
+243 KLAVDASVAALQ
-255 MSSLGLIEPALS
+255 LSSLGLIEPALS
-267 ELSTADLAV
+267 DLSTADLAV
-276 TAKVETSIQ
+276 TAKVQTSIE
-285 IASEHLGDIGVVYF
+285 IASEHLGDIGEVNF
-299 VLASGA
+299 ALASGA

-310 PSLTKV
+310 PNVTKQ
-316 PIPVTSLNVE
+316 PIPVTTLNVE
-326 GRLDRHSDLMSISR
+326 GRLDRDSDLMSISS

-351 AKADWQGAFSGKTRD
+351 AKADWQGAFSGKAKD
-366 GQPPLLSASLKV
+366 GGVPLLVASLKV
-378 TQLPA
+378 TKLPA
-383 KLLDPYWPESVASD
+383 ELLDPYWPETVASD

-402 VPNIPD
+402 VPNIPH
-408 GMIEEAS
+408 GMVEEAG
-415 ADIALRLPIDA
+415 ADISLRLPPGEEKI
-426 MGAKVES
+426 KVEA
-433 VKGKLKASDMTV
+433 VKGVLKTSDLTV

-455 KGVATAEFDAQTFRA
+455 KGVATAEFDAKTFTA

-475 EVGNIKLTAGDL
+475 EVGNIKVTKGDL

-500 VGGDVSAPMKDALEL
+500 VGGDVAAPMKDALEL

-530 PKSAGGAATASILFD
+530 PKTAGGTATANILFD
-545 FPAAKKLSFA
+545 FPAAKKLTFA

-565 NEVRIAKMRFGQ
+565 NDVKIAKIRFDK
-577 DVTQG
+577 DVSQG
-582 SLKLNL
+582 VLKLNL

-594 IKGPIVFAAMPLT
+594 ISGPIVFADMPII
-607 LDWSQSFDDDAAF
+607 LDWSQSFADDAAF
-620 DEMLHVNGTAS
+620 DEKLHVNGEAS
-631 AEQLASIGFD
+631 AAQLASLGFD

-654 TYTTLPGG
+654 TYTKLPGG
-662 RATLEGTFD
+662 RATLQGAFD

-699 MLNDKPVAIPRFT
+699 MRNDKPVSIPQFR

-721 GALQFAA
+721 GALQFAG
-728 DGSIARVTL
+728 DGTISRVTL
-737 PELKMRSSHLT
+737 PDVKIGASHLT
-748 DFDAELKQGWTLVTV
+748 GFDAELKEGWTLVTV
-763 GGGTLDAEP
+763 AGGTLDAEP
-772 WMGGE
+772 WLGGDK
-777 ESTLTAEELAR
+777 TAMTPEELAR
-788 TGPEQQRPFTLK
+788 AGPEQQRPFTVK
-800 GQLANLRLGE
+800 GQLSYLRLSE
-810 GREVTNATIEA
+810 GRELTNATVEA
-821 IHDPYWWDVISFQST
+821 VHDPYWWDVISFQAT
-836 LPSGAPLTFDYR
+836 LPSGQPITFDYR
-848 PSKPGQHALAI
+848 PSQPGQHALNI
-859 DTKDGGGAL
+859 STKDGGGAL
-868 RVLGLYDSIKGGT
+868 RVLDLYDSIKGGT
-881 LSITGAVKDDQPWRP
+881 LSITGTVKDDQPWRP
-896 LRGKINMSSF
+896 LRGKIAMSSF

-940 EGRFTKTRGNIEL
+940 EGRFTKTRGLIEL
-953 RKFRSAGPSV
+953 KRFRSAGPSV
-963 GLTAQGQV
+963 GMTAQGQI
-971 DLDRNMINVK
+971 DLDRNLVNVK

-1009 EGLFAATY
+1009 EGLFSATY
-1017 AITGNLDEPQINVNE
+1017 AVNGNLNEPKIDVNE

-1040 IRNLFTDDGTELP
+1040 IRDLFTDDGTELP
-1053 DSEDEETPAT
+1053 DEDEGASPAPS
-1063 GKSPAAPIKSP
+1063 GAQAPGSKSPPEPHQSK
-1074 DELHPNN
+1074 

>member
-1 MIRRTTKITMELLGA
+1 VIRRTTIITLEVLGA

-46 VEQALIRADQPYRIA
+46 VEQALIRSDQPYRIG
-61 IEDTVLTWAGW
+61 IDDTVLTWAGW

-81 NLRVRDPEGRELA
+81 NLRVRDLEGRELA

-104 ARALLKGL
+104 ARALFKGL

-118 EIIGPKLTLIRNSDG
+118 EIIGPRLTLIRNKDG

-142 TSPPSTKDS
+142 TSEPTTKDT

-156 ALMLLAGDMLEPP
+156 ALMLLASDMLESP

-185 GNVQIIDNVTGLTW
+185 GSVQVIDYVTGLTW

-210 DVGGLVGDLFAAM
+210 EVGGLAGDLFAAL

-228 PAVVSAKLTYRRDTG
+228 PAILSAKLDYRRDTR
-243 KLGIDATVASLQ
+243 KLAVDASVAALQ
-255 MSSLGLIEPALS
+255 LSSLGLIEPALS
-267 ELSTADLAV
+267 DLSTADLAV
-276 TAKVETSIQ
+276 TAKVQTSIE
-285 IASEHLGDIGVVYF
+285 IASEHLGDIGEVNF
-299 VLASGA
+299 ALASGA

-310 PSLTKV
+310 PNVTKQ
-316 PIPVTSLNVE
+316 PIPVTTLNVE
-326 GRLDRHSDLMSISR
+326 GRLDRDSDLMSISS

-351 AKADWQGAFSGKTRD
+351 AKADWQGAFSGKAKD
-366 GQPPLLSASLKV
+366 GGVPLLVASLKV
-378 TQLPA
+378 TKLPA
-383 KLLDPYWPESVASD
+383 ELLDPYWPETVASD

-402 VPNIPD
+402 VPNIPH
-408 GMIEEAS
+408 GMVEEAG
-415 ADIALRLPIDA
+415 ADISLRLPPGEEKI
-426 MGAKVES
+426 KVEA
-433 VKGKLKASDMTV
+433 VKGVLKTSDLTV

-455 KGVATAEFDAQTFRA
+455 KGVATAEFDAKTFTA

-475 EVGNIKLTAGDL
+475 EVGNIKVTKGDL

-500 VGGDVSAPMKDALEL
+500 VGGDVAAPMKDALEL

-530 PKSAGGAATASILFD
+530 PKTAGGTATANILFD
-545 FPAAKKLSFA
+545 FPAAKKLTFA

-565 NEVRIAKMRFGQ
+565 NDVKIAKIRFDK
-577 DVTQG
+577 DVSQG
-582 SLKLNL
+582 VLKLNL

-594 IKGPIVFAAMPLT
+594 ISGPIVFADMPII
-607 LDWSQSFDDDAAF
+607 LDWSQSFADDAAF
-620 DEMLHVNGTAS
+620 DEKLHVNGEAS
-631 AEQLASIGFD
+631 AAQLASLGFD

-654 TYTTLPGG
+654 TYTKLPGG
-662 RATLEGTFD
+662 RATLQGAFD

-699 MLNDKPVAIPRFT
+699 MRNDKPVSIPQFR

-721 GALQFAA
+721 GALQFAG
-728 DGSIARVTL
+728 DGTISRVTL
-737 PELKMRSSHLT
+737 PDVKIGASHLT
-748 DFDAELKQGWTLVTV
+748 GFDAELKEGWTLVTV
-763 GGGTLDAEP
+763 AGGTLDAEP
-772 WMGGE
+772 WLGGDK
-777 ESTLTAEELAR
+777 TAMTPEELAR
-788 TGPEQQRPFTLK
+788 AGPEQQRPFTVK
-800 GQLANLRLGE
+800 GQLSYLRLSE
-810 GREVTNATIEA
+810 GRELTNATVEA
-821 IHDPYWWDVISFQST
+821 VHDPYWWDVISFQAT
-836 LPSGAPLTFDYR
+836 LPSGQPITFDYR
-848 PSKPGQHALAI
+848 PSQPGQHALNI
-859 DTKDGGGAL
+859 STKDGGGAL
-868 RVLGLYDSIKGGT
+868 RVLDLYDSIKGGT
-881 LSITGAVKDDQPWRP
+881 LSITGTVKDDQPWRP
-896 LRGKINMSSF
+896 LRGKIAMSSF

-940 EGRFTKTRGNIEL
+940 EGRFTKTRGLIEL
-953 RKFRSAGPSV
+953 KRFRSAGPSV
-963 GLTAQGQV
+963 GMTAQGQI
-971 DLDRNMINVK
+971 DLDRNLVNVK

-1009 EGLFAATY
+1009 EGLFSATY
-1017 AITGNLDEPQINVNE
+1017 AVNGNLNEPKIDVNE

-1040 IRNLFTDDGTELP
+1040 IRDLFTDDGTELP
-1053 DSEDEETPAT
+1053 DEDEGASPAPS
-1063 GKSPAAPIKSP
+1063 GAQAPGSKSPPEPHQSK
-1074 DELHPNN
+1074 

>member
-1 MIRRTTKITMELLGA
+1 VIRRTTIITLEVLGA

-46 VEQALIRADQPYRIA
+46 VEQALIRSDQPYRIG
-61 IEDTVLTWAGW
+61 IDDTVLTWAGW

-81 NLRVRDPEGRELA
+81 NLRVRDLEGRELA

-104 ARALLKGL
+104 ARALFKGL

-118 EIIGPKLTLIRNSDG
+118 EIIGPRLTLIRNKDG

-142 TSPPSTKDS
+142 TSEPTTKDT

-156 ALMLLAGDMLEPP
+156 ALMLLASDMLESP

-185 GNVQIIDNVTGLTW
+185 GSVQVIDYVTGLTW

-210 DVGGLVGDLFAAM
+210 EVGGLAGDLFAAL

-228 PAVVSAKLTYRRDTG
+228 PAILSAKLDYRRDTR
-243 KLGIDATVASLQ
+243 KLAIDASVAALQ
-255 MSSLGLIEPALS
+255 LSSLGLIEPALS
-267 ELSTADLAV
+267 DLSTADLAV
-276 TAKVETSIQ
+276 TAKVQTSIE
-285 IASEHLGDIGVVYF
+285 IASEHLGDIGEVNF
-299 VLASGA
+299 ALASGA

-310 PSLTKV
+310 PNVTKQ
-316 PIPVTSLNVE
+316 PIPVTRLNVE
-326 GRLDRHSDLMSISR
+326 GRLDRDSDLMSISS

-351 AKADWQGAFSGKTRD
+351 AKADWQGAFSGKAKD
-366 GQPPLLSASLKV
+366 GGAPLLVASLKV
-378 TQLPA
+378 TKLPA
-383 KLLDPYWPESVASD
+383 ELLDPYWPETVASD

-402 VPNIPD
+402 VPNIPH
-408 GMIEEAS
+408 GMVEEAG
-415 ADIALRLPIDA
+415 ADITLRLPPGDEK
-426 MGAKVES
+426 AKVEA
-433 VKGKLKASDMTV
+433 VKGVLKTSDLTV

-455 KGVATAEFDAQTFRA
+455 KGVATAEFDAKTFTA

-475 EVGNIKLTAGDL
+475 EVGNIKVMKGDL

-500 VGGDVSAPMKDALEL
+500 VGGDVAAPMKDALEL

-530 PKSAGGAATASILFD
+530 PKTAGGTATANILFD
-545 FPAAKKLSFA
+545 FPAAKKLTFA

-565 NEVRIAKMRFGQ
+565 NDVKIAKIRFDK
-577 DVTQG
+577 DVSQG
-582 SLKLNL
+582 VLKLNL

-594 IKGPIVFAAMPLT
+594 ISGPIVFADMPII
-607 LDWSQSFDDDAAF
+607 LDWSQSFADDAAF
-620 DEMLHVNGTAS
+620 DEKLHVNGEAS
-631 AEQLASIGFD
+631 AAQLASLGFD
-641 YRPWVEGTCQCDV
+641 YQPWIEGTCQCDV
-654 TYTTLPGG
+654 TYTKLSGG
-662 RATLEGTFD
+662 RATLQGAFD

-699 MLNDKPVAIPRFT
+699 MLNDKPVSIPQFR

-721 GALQFAA
+721 GALQFAG
-728 DGSIARVTL
+728 DGTISRVTL
-737 PELKMRSSHLT
+737 PDVKIGASHLT
-748 DFDAELKQGWTLVTV
+748 GFDAELKEGWTLVTV
-763 GGGTLDAEP
+763 AGGTLDAEP
-772 WMGGE
+772 WLGGDK
-777 ESTLTAEELAR
+777 TAMTPEELAR
-788 TGPEQQRPFTLK
+788 TGPEQQRPFTIK
-800 GQLANLRLGE
+800 GQLSYLRLSE
-810 GREVTNATIEA
+810 GRELTNATVEA
-821 IHDPYWWDVISFQST
+821 VHDPYWWDVVAFQAT
-836 LPSGAPLTFDYR
+836 LPSGQPITFDYR
-848 PSKPGQHALAI
+848 PSKPGQHALNI
-859 DTKDGGGAL
+859 STKDGGGAL
-868 RVLGLYDSIKGGT
+868 RVLDLYDSIKGGT
-881 LSITGAVKDDQPWRP
+881 LSITGTVKDDQPWRP
-896 LRGKINMSSF
+896 LRGKIAMSSF

-940 EGRFTKTRGNIEL
+940 EGRFTKTRGLIEL
-953 RKFRSAGPSV
+953 KRFRSAGPSV
-963 GLTAQGQV
+963 GMTAQGQI
-971 DLDRNMINVK
+971 DLDRNLVNVK

-1009 EGLFAATY
+1009 EGLFSATY
-1017 AITGNLDEPQINVNE
+1017 AVSGNLNEPKIDVNE

-1040 IRNLFTDDGTELP
+1040 IRDLFTDDGTELP
-1053 DSEDEETPAT
+1053 DDDEDTSPAPN
-1063 GKSPAAPIKSP
+1063 GAQAPGSKSPTEQHQSK
-1074 DELHPNN
+1074 